1 MRNSRILRAI
11 AITLAVVDLSGCTDV
26 VGLGHGD
33 RGRDPQQG
41 AQTPLVGGSS
51 SGAPP
56 EAAPQTAVPQISV
69 SPSATGVAPSAPQTA
84 RIVPAV
90 GAVSAVSVTLSDNA
104 QQLAAADP
112 RLNAA
117 AVTAALEQEL
127 QAHQLL
133 VVGSPNVH
141 STLTITVDDFTTE
154 LASNATVL
162 GYTFRSA
169 MLIGEVTVQE
179 GSALVR
185 PSFTVHARVRL
196 TTRDTGGK
204 SASLEALYTRFAQV
218 VVADLRGV
226 EPPSE
231 PMPR

>member
-1 MRNSRILRAI
+1 MCNSRILSALAI
-11 AITLAVVDLSGCTDV
+11 SFAIVSLCGCTDV
-26 VGLGHGD
+26 VGLAHGD
-33 RGRDPQQG
+33 PGRDSQEGTP
-41 AQTPLVGGSS
+41 TPLVGAATGSEPSQAAPSGSS
-51 SGAPP
+51 ASAQPRMSPGA
-56 EAAPQTAVPQISV
+56 
-69 SPSATGVAPSAPQTA
+69 
-84 RIVPAV
+84 
-90 GAVSAVSVTLSDNA
+90 GAVSAVSVTLSDTA
-104 QQLAAADP
+104 QQIAAADP
-112 RLNAA
+112 RLDAA

-133 VVGSPNVH
+133 VVASPSVH

-154 LASNATVL
+154 LASNASVL

-169 MLIGEVTVQE
+169 VLTAEVTVQE

-196 TTRDTGGK
+196 TTRDTGGR
-204 SASLEALYTRFAQV
+204 SASLEPLFARFAQV

-231 PMPR
+231 PIPR